1 MLVYNSDA
9 CSLSVIA
16 FLYLMGT
23 DGAVKVLEM
32 WFFFLQ
38 VFIFFGNNV
47 GWEARGVLQN

>member
-1 MLVYNSDA
+1 
-9 CSLSVIA
+9 
-16 FLYLMGT
+16 MGT

-32 WFFFLQ
+32 CFFFFLQ